1 MKISI
6 GSNTFIATLYEN
18 ETTKALKAMLPITL
32 KMSELYPKENG
43 LPKPLVLSNMKIK
56 R

>member
-1 MKISI
+1 MRISI

-32 KMSELYPKENG
+32 KMSELKQTNNSVG
-43 LPKPLVLSNMKIK
+43 VGF
-56 R
+56 